1 MDSLGLHR
9 YITFKPHDNA
19 CDGSLTVPFYSWG
32 NWGLE
37 ISRCML
43 VVHDVN
49 LKVGNDV
56 CILRPRLPTPSHGGN
71 CPRLFVA
78 LWVDSCALPSRSTS
92 SLPWWLSLAAFIL
105 VRHTGVC
112 WVPQYFTW
120 TSAHSLA
127 IGNQYY
133 FLQIKPALAPT
144 FHLPIPLLIHSQAD
158 KEPKQY
164 VEKYGVASILPWYSL
179 LS

>member
-1 MDSLGLHR
+1 MS
-9 YITFKPHDNA
+9 
-19 CDGSLTVPFYSWG
+19 VYSA
-32 NWGLE
+32 
-37 ISRCML
+37 
-43 VVHDVN
+43 
-49 LKVGNDV
+49 
-56 CILRPRLPTPSHGGN
+56 PRLPTPSHGGN

-179 LS
+179 LSRDWVPRAQTLGLLRTGFKSWRRFSLSGSLGARVCVY